1 MPRLL
6 RFAASAALL
15 VSVATLLS
23 RLVGF
28 VRWIV
33 FSPTVGAGAVGTA
46 YQSANQVPNIL
57 FEVIAGGA
65 LAGAVVPLL
74 AGPLSRADRET
85 ASRITSALLTWS
97 VTLTLPLAVVIAVFS
112 DSLASLLLSG
122 EEQVRYA
129 SGFLLVFAPQLVLYG
144 IGGVLTGVLQAHRR
158 FLWPAFMPLV
168 SSLIVIGV
176 YVGYGRLRGPGVEPD
191 SPAALAL
198 LAWGTTAGVAALAL
212 PLALPTARTGLRVR
226 PTWRFPEGVG
236 PRAVRLAAAGMT
248 VLLAQQVA
256 TLMIMVVSN
265 HVGGEGVFVVF
276 SYIQAVYLLPYA
288 VLAVPV
294 ATIAFPRLSE
304 LAAAARAHAA
314 ASPGHPNGGDPS
326 ARPAVSDP
334 AGSAPGTPAASVA
347 GPVAADPAAAEVDVM
362 IARTSRLVVAL
373 GLAGAALLAAAATP
387 LGTFFSGLDAARDDV
402 RTLFPALGDTVRII
416 AWAVP
421 GWCFVAWGTRVF
433 YALERSRTAAIT
445 TAVGWGAVAL
455 GVVVG
460 IPLVAADPA
469 PRTLML
475 LGAAHVLGMTIA
487 GSSLIAG
494 IVRARGRTSVVGL
507 PRTFVTAAVGAG
519 LGAVAGTATAHG
531 LGGLVGVTPVGS
543 VVAGIAGGLVAIV
556 VVVGLVAV
564 ADRGTLAHVRTLR

>member
-74 AGPLSRADRET
+74 AGPLARADKET
-85 ASRITSALLTWS
+85 ASRIASGLLTWS
-97 VTLTLPLAVVIAVFS
+97 VTLTLPPAIVIAVFS
-112 DSLASLLLSG
+112 DRIAGLLLG
-122 EEQVRYA
+122 NPDQAHYA

-158 FLWPAFMPLV
+158 FLWPAFMPLM

-176 YVGYGRLRGPGVEPD
+176 YVGYARLRGPDVATD
-191 SPAALAL
+191 DTAALAL
-198 LAWGTTAGVAALAL
+198 LGWGTTAGVAAMAL
-212 PLALPTARTGLRVR
+212 PLALPTARTGLRIR
-226 PTWRFPEGVG
+226 PAWRFPEGVG

-248 VLLAQQVA
+248 VLLAQQAA

-265 HVGGEGVFVVF
+265 RVGGEGVFVVF

-304 LAAAARAHAA
+304 LASAARTARAAGSDRA
-314 ASPGHPNGGDPS
+314 ASNP
-326 ARPAVSDP
+326 
-334 AGSAPGTPAASVA
+334 
-347 GPVAADPAAAEVDVM
+347 AAEVDAM
-362 IARTSRLVVAL
+362 IARTSRLIVVL
-373 GLAGAALLAAAATP
+373 GLTGAALLAAAAGP
-387 LGTFFSGLDAARDDV
+387 LGTFFSGLDAARDEASDV
-402 RTLFPALGDTVRII
+402 FPALSTAVRVI

-433 YALERSRTAAIT
+433 YALERSRIAAVATAI
-445 TAVGWGAVAL
+445 GWGSVAL
-455 GVVVG
+455 GVVAG
-460 IPLVAADPA
+460 IPLVAVDPA
-469 PRTLML
+469 PRTLVL
-475 LGAAHVLGMTIA
+475 LGAAHVLGMTVA
-487 GSSLIAG
+487 AASLLTG
-494 IVRARGRTSVVGL
+494 IVRARGRSSVAGL
-507 PRTFVTAAVGAG
+507 PRTAAVATIGAG
-519 LGAVAGTATAHG
+519 LGAAAGSLAAHG
-531 LGGLVGVTPVGS
+531 LGGVVGESPVGA
-543 VVAGIAGGLVAIV
+543 VIAGVIGGSVAIV
-556 VVVGLVAV
+556 VVVGLVA
-564 ADRGTLAHVRTLR
+564 ATDRSTLSHIRALR

>member
-28 VRWIV
+28 VRWVV
-33 FSPTVGAGAVGTA
+33 FSPTVGAGSVGTA

-74 AGPLSRADRET
+74 AGPLARADKET
-85 ASRITSALLTWS
+85 ASRIASGLLTWS

-112 DSLASLLLSG
+112 EPIAGLLLG
-122 EEQVRYA
+122 DPAQIHYA

-144 IGGVLTGVLQAHRR
+144 IGGVLTGVLQAHRK

-176 YVGYGRLRGPGVEPD
+176 YVGYARLRGPDVATD
-191 SPAALAL
+191 DTAALAL
-198 LAWGTTAGVAALAL
+198 LGWGTTAGVAAMAL
-212 PLALPTARTGLRVR
+212 PLALPTARTGLRIR
-226 PTWRFPEGVG
+226 PAWRFPAGVG

-248 VLLAQQVA
+248 VLLAQQAA

-265 HVGGEGVFVVF
+265 RVGGEGVFVVF

-304 LAAAARAHAA
+304 LASIARTAAPPTSR
-314 ASPGHPNGGDPS
+314 SS
-326 ARPAVSDP
+326 A
-334 AGSAPGTPAASVA
+334 TPV
-347 GPVAADPAAAEVDVM
+347 AEVDAM
-362 IARTSRLVVAL
+362 IARTSRLVVVL
-373 GLAGAALLAAAATP
+373 GFTGAALLAAAAGP
-387 LGTFFSGLDAARDDV
+387 LGTFFSGLDAARDEASAV
-402 RTLFPALGDTVRII
+402 FPALSDTVRVI

-433 YALERSRTAAIT
+433 YALERSRIAALS
-445 TAVGWGAVAL
+445 TAVGWGSVAL
-455 GVVVG
+455 GVVAG
-460 IPLVAADPA
+460 IPLVAVDPA
-469 PRTLML
+469 PRTLVL

-487 GSSLIAG
+487 ALSLIAG
-494 IVRARGRTSVVGL
+494 IVRARGRASVAGL
-507 PRTFVTAAVGAG
+507 PKTVLITTIGAG
-519 LGAVAGTATAHG
+519 LGAAAGTLAAHG
-531 LGGLVGVTPVGS
+531 LGVVVGESPTGS
-543 VVAGIAGGLVAIV
+543 VLAGITGGIVAIV
-556 VVVGLVAV
+556 VVGGLVAA
-564 ADRGTLAHVRTLR
+564 ADRSTLAHIRSLR

>member
-74 AGPLSRADRET
+74 AGPLSRADRGT

-112 DSLASLLLSG
+112 EPIASLLLSG
-122 EEQVRYA
+122 EEQISYA
-129 SGFLLVFAPQLVLYG
+129 AGFLLVFAPQLVLYG
-144 IGGVLTGVLQAHRR
+144 IGGVLTGVLQAHRK

-176 YVGYGRLRGPGVEPD
+176 YVAYGRLRGPGVEPD

-226 PTWRFPEGVG
+226 PTWRFPAGVG

-288 VLAVPV
+288 VLAIPV

-304 LAAAARAHAA
+304 LASAARSMAPASPGQSTGSEAA
-314 ASPGHPNGGDPS
+314 AS
-326 ARPAVSDP
+326 
-334 AGSAPGTPAASVA
+334 
-347 GPVAADPAAAEVDVM
+347 AEVDAM
-362 IARTSRLVVAL
+362 IARTSRLVIAL

-433 YALERSRTAAIT
+433 YALERSRTAALT
-445 TAVGWGAVAL
+445 TAVGWGSVAL

-487 GSSLIAG
+487 GLSLIAG
-494 IVRARGRTSVVGL
+494 IVRNRGRASVAGL
-507 PRTFVTAAVGAG
+507 PRTVVTAAIGAG
-519 LGAVAGTATAHG
+519 LGALAGTVAAHG
-531 LGGLVGVTPVGS
+531 LGGLVGESPVGS
-543 VVAGIAGGLVAIV
+543 VIAGVAGGFVAIV
-556 VVVGLVAV
+556 VVVGLVAA